1 MSVRALLR
9 PTKVNGQPGLVGRA
23 CFVGT
28 YCLASKGRSMCP
40 EKSNAGN
47 PTWHV
52 YQTVAPAGCRA
63 LGSCFELTARILADG
78 MFKRHAVVVM
88 L

>member
-1 MSVRALLR
+1 MQAIPRGMFSI
-9 PTKVNGQPGLVGRA
+9 
-23 CFVGT
+23 
-28 YCLASKGRSMCP
+28 
-40 EKSNAGN
+40 
-47 PTWHV
+47 
-52 YQTVAPAGCRA
+52 APAGCRA